1 MTIDILD
8 GQTTSVIDP
17 GMDVN
22 AAAGVT
28 QTITSGDN
36 ILFNDQVSDGSTV
49 TNSGTLIN
57 LDTSDEDV
65 VVFIDNS
72 EDDITVINTATGTL
86 SGVNGV
92 IFGEGDT
99 TTIIND
105 GLIEGTGNADEGVI
119 YFDRDADSNANTI
132 INTGTITS
140 VDGATIGFDSLLGT
154 DGSSGTLFDETGTSL
169 FVLDNS
175 GIISNTGTDSDSDAI
190 NLNGD
195 PGTTG
200 GVARGSIEISAA
212 GVTQVNSQI
221 EVDITNSGTISAT
234 RDSSS
239 NAAIR
244 SEDDAILS
252 GTITNTATG
261 VITAAESGIRIA
273 ASHGEHSVTIDNSGL
288 IEGDTNSAIFIT
300 GSGVTVNNL
309 AGGIILGDDFGIEV
323 DPLQSEED
331 GFINISIFDEA
342 AGTTADVLTAVTTVN
357 NVFVNAGT
365 IEGGDGS
372 FSALNAS
379 EAITF
384 TQLGGGTLTGDF
396 EGTSAFDD
404 NFFVQAGAFTLTDDI
419 LQTVDVTVLS
429 TGDLTLDGARSIDGD
444 LTGNGV
450 LTLDLADTHILNGDL
465 SLIASSTIVLTDATG
480 LAAGAADGDV
490 FTLIDVAGLGATA
503 ATLDSSALVGAAGAT
518 FAASIVGS
526 DLVITTTIPAG
537 DTNLT
542 PGDDVFTGTAGD
554 DVINGLDGD
563 DVISGVGGND
573 TINGGNG
580 NDVLLGGGGT
590 DVIDGGAGVD
600 TNSFADIGLGVTA
613 SIAAGTASYGMVNE
627 TFTNIE
633 NLTGTLLNDDLSG
646 DAGNNVL
653 TGLAG
658 DDILFG
664 GGGNDNLQGAAGND
678 TLTGGAGNDIADGGN
693 DDDIVNGGAGDDTL
707 RGSGGDDIIDGSTG
721 NDNISAGI
729 GEDTVNG
736 GDGDDSILG
745 QGGDDVI
752 SGDTGMDTLFGGS
765 GNDTLFGGLDDD
777 TLFGQGNNDI
787 LFGEGGDDTLSG
799 AAGSDQLFGGV
810 GDDTL
815 LGSVGADRLDG
826 GAGNDTLNGGN
837 MDGARDTFVFA
848 VGYDQDRVNSF
859 DQAGTDRLELD
870 EDLWAGAGTLTAQ
883 QVVDMFGTLNG
894 SGTILTLDF
903 GNGDILEVQSGA
915 GIDADTL
922 GADIVFI

>member
-72 EDDITVINTATGTL
+72 EDDITVINTATGVL

-244 SEDDAILS
+244 SEDDAIIS

-342 AGTTADVLTAVTTVN
+342 AGTTADVLTAVTAVN

-404 NFFVQAGAFTLTDDI
+404 SLIISTGAFTLTDDV
-419 LQTVDVTVLS
+419 LETVDVTVDA
-429 TGDLTLDGARSIDGD
+429 TGDLTLDGARSIEGD
-444 LTGNGV
+444 LTSNGV
-450 LTLDLADTHILNGDL
+450 LTLDLADLHSIDGDL
-465 SLIASSTIVLTDATG
+465 DLAAASTLVITDVTG

-503 ATLDSSALVGAAGAT
+503 ATVDVSGIAGPAGLD
-518 FAASIVGS
+518 FEASIAADG
-526 DLVITTTIPAG
+526 DLVINVVDPLIT
-537 DTNLT
+537 LT
-542 PGDDVFTGTAGD
+542 PGADTFTGTGGADIINALNGADIINGGAGD
-554 DVINGLDGD
+554 DIINGQGAADLLNGD
-563 DVISGVGGND
+563 GGND
-573 TINGGNG
+573 TINGGTG
-580 NDVLLGGGGT
+580 
-590 DVIDGGAGVD
+590 ID
-600 TNSFADIGLGVTA
+600 TI
-613 SIAAGTASYGMVNE
+613 
-627 TFTNIE
+627 
-633 NLTGTLLNDDLSG
+633 
-646 DAGNNVL
+646 
-653 TGLAG
+653 
-658 DDILFG
+658 
-664 GGGNDNLQGAAGND
+664 
-678 TLTGGAGNDIADGGN
+678 
-693 DDDIVNGGAGDDTL
+693 NGGAGDDIINGQGDNDIL
-707 RGSGGDDIIDGSTG
+707 NGDGGDDVLTGSAGADTLNGGVGMDTLNGGGNNDILDGGDGADILNGMGGQDLIDGGLGADTILAGTG
-721 NDNISAGI
+721 N
-729 GEDTVNG
+729 DTVNG
-736 GDGDDSILG
+736 GDGADMIMG
-745 QGGDDVI
+745 QGGNDI
-752 SGDTGMDTLFGGS
+752 LNGDEGLDTLYGGS
-765 GNDTLFGGLDDD
+765 GNDMLFGGDNADM
-777 TLFGQGNNDI
+777 LFGQGNNDT
-787 LFGEGGDDTLSG
+787 LDGGQG
-799 AAGSDQLFGGV
+799 ADMLFGGAGLDILLG
-810 GDDTL
+810 GDGNDTL
-815 LGSVGADRLDG
+815 NGGTAADRLDG
-826 GAGNDTLNGGN
+826 GAGNDILTGG
-837 MDGARDTFVFA
+837 DAASTDTFVFD
-848 VGYDQDRVNSF
+848 VGYEVDTITDF
-859 DQAGTDRLELD
+859 DQLGTDVIELGSA
-870 EDLWAGAGTLTAQ
+870 LVGGAATGQ
-883 QVVDMFGTLNG
+883 DVVDMFGTL
-894 SGTILTLDF
+894 SADGTILTLDF
-903 GNGDILEVQSGA
+903 GGGDILQVENSA
-915 GIDADTL
+915 GIDAATL

>member
-36 ILFNDQVSDGSTV
+36 IDFNGQVSDGSTV

-244 SEDDAILS
+244 SEDDAIIS

-342 AGTTADVLTAVTTVN
+342 AGTTADVLTAVTAVN

-404 NFFVQAGAFTLTDDI
+404 SLIISTGAFTLTDDV
-419 LQTVDVTVLS
+419 LETVDVTVDA
-429 TGDLTLDGARSIDGD
+429 TGDLTLDGARSIEGD
-444 LTGNGV
+444 LTSNGV
-450 LTLDLADTHILNGDL
+450 LTLDLADLHSIDGDL
-465 SLIASSTIVLTDATG
+465 DLAAASTLVITDVTG

-503 ATLDSSALVGAAGAT
+503 ATVDVSGIAGPAGLD
-518 FAASIVGS
+518 FEASIAADG
-526 DLVITTTIPAG
+526 DLVINVVDPLIT
-537 DTNLT
+537 LT
-542 PGDDVFTGTAGD
+542 PGADTFTGTGGADIINALNGADIINGGAGD
-554 DVINGLDGD
+554 DIINGQGAADLLNGD
-563 DVISGVGGND
+563 GGND
-573 TINGGNG
+573 TINGGTG
-580 NDVLLGGGGT
+580 
-590 DVIDGGAGVD
+590 ID
-600 TNSFADIGLGVTA
+600 TI
-613 SIAAGTASYGMVNE
+613 
-627 TFTNIE
+627 
-633 NLTGTLLNDDLSG
+633 
-646 DAGNNVL
+646 
-653 TGLAG
+653 
-658 DDILFG
+658 
-664 GGGNDNLQGAAGND
+664 
-678 TLTGGAGNDIADGGN
+678 
-693 DDDIVNGGAGDDTL
+693 NGGAGDDIINGQGDNDIL
-707 RGSGGDDIIDGSTG
+707 NGDGGDDVLTGSAGADTLNGGVGMDTLNGGGNNDILDGGDGADILNGMGGQDLIDGGLGADTILAGTG
-721 NDNISAGI
+721 N
-729 GEDTVNG
+729 DTVNG
-736 GDGDDSILG
+736 GDGADMIMG
-745 QGGDDVI
+745 QGGNDI
-752 SGDTGMDTLFGGS
+752 LNGDEGLDTLYGGS
-765 GNDTLFGGLDDD
+765 GNDMLFGGDNADM
-777 TLFGQGNNDI
+777 LFGQGNNDT
-787 LFGEGGDDTLSG
+787 LDGGQG
-799 AAGSDQLFGGV
+799 ADMLFGGAGLDILLG
-810 GDDTL
+810 GDGNDTL
-815 LGSVGADRLDG
+815 NGGTAADRLDG
-826 GAGNDTLNGGN
+826 GAGNDILTGG
-837 MDGARDTFVFA
+837 DAASTDTFVFD
-848 VGYDQDRVNSF
+848 VGYEVDTITDF
-859 DQAGTDRLELD
+859 DQLGTDVIELGSA
-870 EDLWAGAGTLTAQ
+870 LVGGAATGQ
-883 QVVDMFGTLNG
+883 DVVDMFGTL
-894 SGTILTLDF
+894 SADGTILTLDF
-903 GNGDILEVQSGA
+903 GGGDILQVENSA
-915 GIDADTL
+915 GIDAATL

>member
-36 ILFNDQVSDGSTV
+36 IEFNGQVSDGSTV

-342 AGTTADVLTAVTTVN
+342 AGTTADVLTAVTAVN

-404 NFFVQAGAFTLTDDI
+404 SLIISTGAFTLTDDV
-419 LQTVDVTVLS
+419 LETVDVTVDA
-429 TGDLTLDGARSIDGD
+429 TGDLTLDGARSIEGD
-444 LTGNGV
+444 LTSNGV
-450 LTLDLADTHILNGDL
+450 LTLDLADLHSIDGDL
-465 SLIASSTIVLTDATG
+465 DLAAASTLVITDVTG

-503 ATLDSSALVGAAGAT
+503 ATVDVSGIAGPAGLD
-518 FAASIVGS
+518 FEASIAADG
-526 DLVITTTIPAG
+526 DLVINVVDPLIT
-537 DTNLT
+537 LT
-542 PGDDVFTGTAGD
+542 PGADTFTGTGGVDIINALNGADIINGGAGD
-554 DVINGLDGD
+554 DIINGQGAADLLNGD
-563 DVISGVGGND
+563 GGND
-573 TINGGNG
+573 TINGGTG
-580 NDVLLGGGGT
+580 
-590 DVIDGGAGVD
+590 ID
-600 TNSFADIGLGVTA
+600 TI
-613 SIAAGTASYGMVNE
+613 
-627 TFTNIE
+627 
-633 NLTGTLLNDDLSG
+633 
-646 DAGNNVL
+646 
-653 TGLAG
+653 
-658 DDILFG
+658 
-664 GGGNDNLQGAAGND
+664 
-678 TLTGGAGNDIADGGN
+678 
-693 DDDIVNGGAGDDTL
+693 NGGAGDDIINGQGDNDILNGDGGNDVLTGSAGADTL
-707 RGSGGDDIIDGSTG
+707 NGGVGMDTLNGGGNNDILDGGDGADILNGMGGQDLIDGGLGADTILAGTG
-721 NDNISAGI
+721 N
-729 GEDTVNG
+729 DTVNG
-736 GDGDDSILG
+736 GDGADMIMG
-745 QGGDDVI
+745 QGGNDI
-752 SGDTGMDTLFGGS
+752 LNGDEGLDTLYGGS
-765 GNDTLFGGLDDD
+765 GNDMLFGGDNADM
-777 TLFGQGNNDI
+777 LFGQGNNDT
-787 LFGEGGDDTLSG
+787 LDGGQG
-799 AAGSDQLFGGV
+799 ADMLFGGAGLDILLG
-810 GDDTL
+810 GDGNDTL
-815 LGSVGADRLDG
+815 NGGTAADRLDG
-826 GAGNDTLNGGN
+826 GAGNDILTGG
-837 MDGARDTFVFA
+837 DAASTDTFVFD
-848 VGYDQDRVNSF
+848 VGYEVDTITDF
-859 DQAGTDRLELD
+859 DQLGTDVIELGSA
-870 EDLWAGAGTLTAQ
+870 LVGGAATGQ
-883 QVVDMFGTLNG
+883 DVVDMFGTL
-894 SGTILTLDF
+894 SADGTILTLDF
-903 GNGDILEVQSGA
+903 GGGDILQVENSA
-915 GIDADTL
+915 GIDAATL